1 MLQKEGG
8 LLWRRMGVKIVKGR
22 RSSINVKKKERTTTG
37 LKENCI
43 SVALKERSNCDK
55 KRTKVVFT

>member
-8 LLWRRMGVKIVKGR
+8 LFWRRMGVKIVKGR

-37 LKENCI
+37 LKENC
-43 SVALKERSNCDK
+43 SA
-55 KRTKVVFT
+55 